1 MGRRRRR
8 VQRLDPSGQQRLG
21 FDEAVIAQGCEGEA
35 EPLGE
40 AWFLPD
46 DGRGLRVQG
55 QPLGEYLIERGLKWV
70 VELRALVVTTA
81 DLLGRDPA
89 LKDVQV
95 HVDGG
100 AQFIEADAGLLTI
113 VFENLL
119 VNGAQA
125 MQGQGTIRVT
135 LTSLDDTCQISFS
148 DSGPGIPSEVREK
161 IFTPFFTTKAR
172 GSGLGLPT
180 AKRLI
185 EAHRGH
191 ITIACPSGGGTTV
204 TIHLPAPAPAGV

>member
-70 VELRALVVTTA
+70 VELRALVEVMDFGALTRSYSRWGRRALHPRT
-81 DLLGRDPA
+81 LLG
-89 LKDVQV
+89 LIIYGV
-95 HVDGG
+95 HRRQWSLRELEVL
-100 AQFIEADAGLLTI
+100 AKCDAGAWLMCGGHQPDHSTIGKFIHMHREALSDEFYVDLVQQVARILT
-113 VFENLL
+113 
-119 VNGAQA
+119 
-125 MQGQGTIRVT
+125 
-135 LTSLDDTCQISFS
+135 C
-148 DSGPGIPSEVREK
+148 
-161 IFTPFFTTKAR
+161 
-172 GSGLGLPT
+172 GLG
-180 AKRLI
+180 
-185 EAHRGH
+185 
-191 ITIACPSGGGTTV
+191 
-204 TIHLPAPAPAGV
+204 